1 MGAGEKLTSP
11 ELVAD
16 AVDTNGIELLF
27 AGVLAGVGAG
37 IGFGAGFAAGFAAGF
52 CRATG
57 TPCFIGLNSDLA
69 GVGVGLGAG
78 LAVAGV
84 AGATG
89 VLETGAF
96 VAGAFVAAAT
106 VRVLATDLAQ
116 TVTEVG
122 PVFDENAKPPEVEA
136 EQAQA
141 GIGDSW

>member
-16 AVDTNGIELLF
+16 AVDTIGIELLF
-27 AGVLAGVGAG
+27 AGV
-37 IGFGAGFAAGFAAGF
+37 
-52 CRATG
+52 
-57 TPCFIGLNSDLA
+57 LA